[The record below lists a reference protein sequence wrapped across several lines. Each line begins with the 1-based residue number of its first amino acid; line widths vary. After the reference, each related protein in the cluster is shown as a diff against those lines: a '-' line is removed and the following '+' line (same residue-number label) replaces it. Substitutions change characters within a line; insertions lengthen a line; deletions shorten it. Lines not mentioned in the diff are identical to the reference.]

1 MDILDESKLYKM
13 EKEMVK
19 KLEAKYSHVVKGAK
33 YSEEE
38 ISKIVFLYAMIEHN
52 LKNLVK
58 KEKKLDFRVGFIF
71 FSDMIYILKGA
82 KQK

>member
-1 MDILDESKLYKM
+1 M
-13 EKEMVK
+13 E
-19 KLEAKYSHVVKGAK
+19 KLEARYNNVVKGAK
-33 YSEEE
+33 YSEQE

-52 LKNLVK
+52 LKVLVK
-58 KEKKLDFRVGFIF
+58 KQKKLDFRVGFIF